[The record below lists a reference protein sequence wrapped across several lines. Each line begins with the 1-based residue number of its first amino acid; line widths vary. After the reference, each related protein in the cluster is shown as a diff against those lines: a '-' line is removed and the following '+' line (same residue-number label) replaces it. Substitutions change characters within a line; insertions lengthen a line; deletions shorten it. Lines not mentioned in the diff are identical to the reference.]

1 MANNIFLVLTNAVE
15 GQDDLF
21 NTWYDDKHTAELLN
35 VPGIVAVQRYELSEI
50 TLPEDL
56 ELPAQLAPPT
66 HRYLVIY
73 ELDRDVDEALSG
85 LLASFTS
92 GNMSVSETL
101 DLNTVSLTGWKPHGE
116 RVVADH
122 NG

>member
-15 GQDDLF
+15 GQDDPF
-21 NTWYDDKHTAELLN
+21 NTWYDDKHTGDLLN
-35 VPGIVAVQRYELSEI
+35 IPGIVAVQRYVLEEMA
-50 TLPEDL
+50 LPEGLD
-56 ELPAQLAPPT
+56 LPAELAPPT

-73 ELDRDVDEALSG
+73 ELDCEVDEALSG

-92 GNMSVSETL
+92 GRMAISDAL

-116 RVVADH
+116 RVVADQ
-122 NG
+122 